1 MKKYKVSLALKV
13 YSNFEIEVS
22 ANTEKKALKI
32 ALEKYSDG
40 EYDENNIME
49 PDWANSELDIK
60 ADDIDDLDSGISIEE
75 IKCSRRINCKKLKSK
90 SKIKN

>member
-1 MKKYKVSLALKV
+1 MKKYKINLALKV

-22 ANTEKKALKI
+22 ADTKRKALKI
-32 ALEKYSDG
+32 ALEKYSDS

-60 ADDIDDLDSGISIEE
+60 IDDINHINSGISIEE
-75 IKCSRRINCKKLKSK
+75 IKCS
-90 SKIKN
+90 